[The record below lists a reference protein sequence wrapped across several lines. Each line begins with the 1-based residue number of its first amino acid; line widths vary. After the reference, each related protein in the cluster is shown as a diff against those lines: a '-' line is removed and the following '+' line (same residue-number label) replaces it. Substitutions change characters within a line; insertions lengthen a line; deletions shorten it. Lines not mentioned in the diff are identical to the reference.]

1 MKRIVILID
10 GTWNDEGHGNDTNIA
25 KLDPDCAGAG
35 APLISAQSTD
45 GVVQMAFYHK
55 GVGAEPDLLKHLLG
69 GAIGLGLKQIIE
81 DAYQTLVKNYQHGD
95 EIYIMGFSRGAYA
108 ARALAGLVGAS
119 GIQRQ
124 PGQQGFDVAWNHYR
138 IDPAVRAG
146 AKAASSGDKQAI
158 DSFNAAA
165 SRNDFHSDRS
175 IKCVAVFDTVGSYGI
190 PAGIGL
196 APLARYVALE
206 VLGFNDTQ
214 FGDHIDV
221 GLHAVGV
228 DEHRRPFVPT
238 FWTAPKGQ
246 PPRGH
251 VEQTWFAGVHCNV
264 GGGYR
269 DSGLSDEALIWM
281 IARIQALTGLA
292 FDSVAVKAATMAAN
306 VNGEIYDSSKGW
318 IVDETFPH
326 DRVVLSPDA
335 IEHGPFLNTANPAEE
350 HINERVHWSVL
361 KKLGQPCTMLG
372 RPNTPYR
379 PSNVPAV
386 IPADKVAAITPEEQA
401 IWPSVP

>member
-1 MKRIVILID
+1 MV
-10 GTWNDEGHGNDTNIA
+10 
-25 KLDPDCAGAG
+25 
-35 APLISAQSTD
+35 
-45 GVVQMAFYHK
+45 FYHK

-69 GAIGLGLKQIIE
+69 GAIGLGLKQIIH
-81 DAYQTLVKNYQHGD
+81 DAYQTVVKNYASGD
-95 EIYIMGFSRGAYA
+95 EIYILGFSRGAYA
-108 ARALAGLVGAS
+108 ARALAGLIGAS
-119 GIQRQ
+119 GIQRN
-124 PGQQGFDVAWNHYR
+124 PGQQGFDIAWNHYR
-138 IDPAVRAG
+138 VDPAVRAG
-146 AKAASSGDKQAI
+146 AKAASSGDKQTI
-158 DSFNAAA
+158 DTFNAAA
-165 SRNDFHSDRS
+165 SRNDFHADRS

-206 VLGFNDTQ
+206 VLGFNDTS
-214 FGDHIDV
+214 FGEHVDV

-251 VEQTWFAGVHCNV
+251 VEQIWFAGVHCNV
-264 GGGYR
+264 GGGYP
-269 DSGLSDEALIWM
+269 DSGLSDEALIWI

-292 FDSVAVKAATMAAN
+292 FDPVAVRAATRVAN
-306 VNGEIYDSSKGW
+306 VNGEVYDSSKGW

-326 DRVVLSPDA
+326 SRVVLSPDA
-335 IEHGPFLNTANPAEE
+335 IEHGAFFNTANPDQE
-350 HINERVHWSVL
+350 HINERIHWSVL

-372 RPNTPYR
+372 RPNTPYS

-386 IPADKVAAITPEEQA
+386 IPPDKVASITPEEEA
-401 IWPSVP
+401 IWSCIP

>member
-10 GTWNDEGHGNDTNIA
+10 GTWNEEGHGNDTNIA
-25 KLDPDCAGAG
+25 KLDPAYAGAG
-35 APLISAQSTD
+35 APLISAKSTD
-45 GVVQMAFYHK
+45 GVAQMVFYHK

-69 GAIGLGLKQIIE
+69 GAIGLGLKQIIQ
-81 DAYQTLVKNYQHGD
+81 DAYQTLVKNYEHGD

-124 PGQQGFDVAWNHYR
+124 PSQQGFDVAWNHYR

-146 AKAASSGDKQAI
+146 AKAAVQAT
-158 DSFNAAA
+158 
-165 SRNDFHSDRS
+165 SRPSIPLTRRLRKTTFTQDRS

-206 VLGFNDTQ
+206 VLGFHDTE

-264 GGGYR
+264 GGGYP
-269 DSGLSDEALIWM
+269 DSGLSDEALIW
-281 IARIQALTGLA
+281 IVARIQALTGLA
-292 FDSVAVKAATMAAN
+292 FDPAAVKAATRAAN
-306 VNGEIYDSSKGW
+306 VNGEVYNSSKGW

-326 DRVVLSPDA
+326 SRVVLSPDA
-335 IEHGPFLNTANPAEE
+335 IEHGAFSIPQIPMKSISTSASTGVFS
-350 HINERVHWSVL
+350 RSWSAAA
-361 KKLGQPCTMLG
+361 PCWAGPIPRTIPRMCLRSF
-372 RPNTPYR
+372 RPTKSPR
-379 PSNVPAV
+379 
-386 IPADKVAAITPEEQA
+386 
-401 IWPSVP
+401 